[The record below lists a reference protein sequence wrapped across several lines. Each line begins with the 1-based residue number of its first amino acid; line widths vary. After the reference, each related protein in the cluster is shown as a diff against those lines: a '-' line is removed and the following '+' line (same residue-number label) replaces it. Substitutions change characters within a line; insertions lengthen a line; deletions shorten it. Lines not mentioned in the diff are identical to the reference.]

1 MGRKQVS
8 SSTEEFASLQQ
19 ARACIDSV
27 RQRIGSLGMVEL
39 IEALDRVDRAYHEFP
54 ELELERPRSSFSQA
68 ASNLLDYLISASEP
82 LSALQRGESVQ
93 TPLPT
98 EVSRLLRR
106 FRRLRCN
113 DLEPVVSALR
123 QQGRADAV
131 LEIISV
137 ALDRVRFSDNESMAC
152 FGDLLPDLLADQG
165 PPEIDGSGSAEVV
178 SRARRQLEHRPARR
192 QQSGSREALLA
203 LAERLRRTSPPAPAK
218 PHTDRP
224 WPSGRLPFDE
234 FLLQWPC
241 QVELPPELDDAAFID
256 EACRA
261 ILLRAPE
268 VVEREQ
274 YLRLLRDRV
283 VSRQAIIE
291 DLLASEELHSLERRL
306 RVIYRGETI
315 PEPGRPEQEPIPAVI
330 WPPLSGR

>member
-1 MGRKQVS
+1 MGRGQVS

-27 RQRIGSLGMVEL
+27 RQRIGSLDMVEL

-54 ELELERPRSSFSQA
+54 ELELERPRSSFSPA
-68 ASNLLDYLISASEP
+68 APILLDHIISASEP
-82 LSALQRGESVQ
+82 LSALQRGESVK
-93 TPLPT
+93 TPLPA

-106 FRRLRCN
+106 FRQLRWN
-113 DLEPVVSALR
+113 DLERVVSALR

-131 LEIISV
+131 LDIISV
-137 ALDRVRFSDNESMAC
+137 ALDRVPFSDNESIAC
-152 FGDLLPDLLADQG
+152 FGELLPDSLADQG
-165 PPEIDGSGSAEVV
+165 PREIDGSALAAIV

-203 LAERLRRTSPPAPAK
+203 LAQRLRRTSPPAPAK
-218 PHTDRP
+218 PHTDRAR
-224 WPSGRLPFDE
+224 PSGRLSFDE

-241 QVELPPELDDAAFID
+241 QIELPAELDDAAFID
-256 EACRA
+256 EAFRA

-274 YLRLLRDRV
+274 YLKLLRDRA
-283 VSRQAIIE
+283 VSREVIIE
-291 DLLASEELHSLERRL
+291 DLLASEELHSLGRRL
-306 RVIYRGETI
+306 RVIYRGQAIT
-315 PEPGRPEQEPIPAVI
+315 EPGRPEQEPIPAVV
-330 WPPLSGR
+330 WPPRSGG